1 MPRICLAMLSI
12 AVLAA
17 CGDSGQPLAP
27 TTAAPRAPL
36 ASATTTVTN
45 DFVPLFGATFV
56 PCANGGA
63 GETVFYQGTLHEV
76 TRSTESASGNFSITF
91 HSNPQGVKG
100 TGEITGDTYQGTGSA
115 TATFT
120 MGPGQTVAIA
130 SSFQLIGPGTD
141 NNFRLHS
148 TFHITVNANGELT
161 SMVDN
166 FSAECS

>member
-1 MPRICLAMLSI
+1 MLSV

-27 TTAAPRAPL
+27 STAASGAPRV
-36 ASATTTVTN
+36 SAQTEITN
-45 DFVPLFGATFV
+45 EFVPLFGATFV

-63 GETVFYQGTLHEV
+63 GETVFYEGTLHEV
-76 TRSTESASGNFSITF
+76 TRATESASGNFSITF

-100 TGEITGDTYQGTGSA
+100 TGEITGDIYQGTGSS

-141 NNFRLHS
+141 NNFRLHV
-148 TFHITVNANGELT
+148 TAHLTVNANGEVT
-161 SMVDN
+161 SEVDN